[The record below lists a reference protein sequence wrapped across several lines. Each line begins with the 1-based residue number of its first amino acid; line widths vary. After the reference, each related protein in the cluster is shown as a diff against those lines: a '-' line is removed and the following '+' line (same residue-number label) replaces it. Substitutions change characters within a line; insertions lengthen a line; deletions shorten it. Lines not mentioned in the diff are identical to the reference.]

1 MHDVSFGAGGNMLN
15 NAHTCS
21 RHHLT
26 ISIPPGHPLPS
37 RHPTSTIFPAPRR
50 VQTTRPTFTHTLQ
63 GSLRRINTY
72 TSLIHPCLCR
82 LQSNNFFLTLMGLK
96 DFCAE
101 GPLCLPCTPGWDIS
115 IWMKVCGLQFCLKIS
130 SSDKHVSVQVS
141 RQMLYIPAL
150 IYSI

>member
-15 NAHTCS
+15 NAHTCC
-21 RHHLT
+21 RHRLT

-37 RHPTSTIFPAPRR
+37 RHPTSAIFPAPRR

-96 DFCAE
+96 DFLR
-101 GPLCLPCTPGWDIS
+101 GG
-115 IWMKVCGLQFCLKIS
+115 
-130 SSDKHVSVQVS
+130 
-141 RQMLYIPAL
+141 PAL
-150 IYSI
+150 FTLYSRVGYFHLNESVWVAVLFKDLIFRQTCE